1 MSTGKMIASRR
12 KKSRKIMYSPHSEA
26 ASICDKGNGRI
37 LRKSAMKLIMSQGRT
52 MGRFNLILFMTN
64 SLAE

>member
-12 KKSRKIMYSPHSEA
+12 KKSKKRRYSPHSDEA
-26 ASICDKGNGRI
+26 NIRDKGNGRI

-52 MGRFNLILFMTN
+52 MGRLNLILFMTN